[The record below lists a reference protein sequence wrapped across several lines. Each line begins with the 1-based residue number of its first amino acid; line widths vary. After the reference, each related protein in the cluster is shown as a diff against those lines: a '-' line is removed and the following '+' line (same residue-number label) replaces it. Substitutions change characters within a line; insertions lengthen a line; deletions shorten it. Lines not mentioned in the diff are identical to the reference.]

1 MVRKFCL
8 FIGVLACMIL
18 FSLCGCSRKT
28 WLNKTNSEISA
39 IKRTGEILVE
49 SIKGNNIEDFSK
61 LLSHKAIQSDD
72 LKEKFSKL
80 HNVFINERIIEIEYI
95 RSPIEEHIEM
105 GEKWKRSLVLFNV
118 KTEYEK
124 VYILEFEYWFFNE
137 ADKTLEGVNRIDFYE
152 ESDIELHAFP
162 DSFSEYSGIYSP

>member
-1 MVRKFCL
+1 
-8 FIGVLACMIL
+8 MI
-18 FSLCGCSRKT
+18 SKYT
-28 WLNKTNSEISA
+28 
-39 IKRTGEILVE
+39 IL
-49 SIKGNNIEDFSK
+49 S
-61 LLSHKAIQSDD
+61 
-72 LKEKFSKL
+72 
-80 HNVFINERIIEIEYI
+80 
-95 RSPIEEHIEM
+95 

-162 DSFSEYSGIYSP
+162 DSFSEYSGIYTP